1 MPINHFKAMNKII
14 EHIDYLLRRHD
25 CVVVPGLGAFIA
37 RKVSAKYDSRN
48 GVFTAPGR
56 ELAFNSTVTFDD
68 GLLAASVARKE
79 QITIERATQIVAEQA
94 EAMNSQLNV
103 DGEISIGAIGSLV
116 KQRGVDSAPI
126 FKPYMASQAWLSMG
140 WNAINISE
148 LNAVGIN
155 DAGCY
160 AIGSTDTSLK
170 FAWRRF
176 VKIAAS
182 VAIVLMIGVAAV
194 FPLVSDRNDNMA
206 AVSATLNNF
215 VNSSQTSVYPS
226 IAPNL
231 SLMIAVPEV
240 EKVYEDTS
248 LNIDEPE
255 QAIAEEEIERKE
267 ILMPRGMINDD
278 DRYCLVVA
286 SLPSQALAEQFISE
300 NSDFTLEILHSENKY
315 RVFAATG
322 ATSAEALSLK
332 KAEIANRFPDAW
344 VCRR

>member
-1 MPINHFKAMNKII
+1 MNKII
-14 EHIDYLLRRHD
+14 EHLDYLLRRHD

-37 RKVSAKYDSRN
+37 RRVSAKYDSRT

-116 KQRGVDSAPI
+116 KQSGGETAPI
-126 FKPYMASQAWLSMG
+126 FKPYPASQAWLSMG
-140 WNAINISE
+140 WEAIKINE
-148 LNAVGIN
+148 LNATRSN
-155 DAGCY
+155 DEGCD
-160 AIGSTDTSLK
+160 AIGPSDVSLK
-170 FAWRRF
+170 VAWRRF

-194 FPLVSDRNDNMA
+194 FPLVDNRNDNMA
-206 AVSATLNNF
+206 AVSATLNSF
-215 VNSSQTSVYPS
+215 VNNSQTSAYPS
-226 IAPNL
+226 IAPTM

-240 EKVYEDTS
+240 KNVQEEAQLTIS
-248 LNIDEPE
+248 EPAP
-255 QAIAEEEIERKE
+255 AIAEEEIERKE
-267 ILMPRGMINDD
+267 IAMPRGIINDE

-286 SLPSQALAEQFISE
+286 SLPSQALAEQFVRD

-322 ATSAEALSLK
+322 ATSADALSLK